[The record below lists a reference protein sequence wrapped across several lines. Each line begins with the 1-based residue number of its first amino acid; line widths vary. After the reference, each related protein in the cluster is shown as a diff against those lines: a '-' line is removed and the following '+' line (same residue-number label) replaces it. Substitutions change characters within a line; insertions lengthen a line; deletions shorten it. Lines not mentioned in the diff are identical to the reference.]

1 MSLPENVG
9 HCSISRFLIDS
20 SIFIF
25 SIRMKN
31 ETQRSLKTHKDINL
45 VAEAEGEFLELNR
58 ALSTVALRIRRSYDL
73 EKVD

>member
-1 MSLPENVG
+1 
-9 HCSISRFLIDS
+9 
-20 SIFIF
+20 
-25 SIRMKN
+25 MKN

-45 VAEAEGEFLELNR
+45 VEEAEGEFLELNR